1 MIVLAKE
8 MEDLLKDF
16 LNNYLNSE
24 RFLNERGQLRIDDP
38 TKDSLFW
45 SYIQS
50 FDEIEQK
57 IASFLPETKEEK
69 LEKDRSLTLLR
80 AFSRE
85 LFQTFCYN
93 SSND

>member
-1 MIVLAKE
+1 MMLLAKE

-24 RFLNERGQLRIDDP
+24 RFLNESGQLRIDDP
-38 TKDSLFW
+38 KNDSLFW
-45 SYIQS
+45 SYMQS

-57 IASFLPETKEEK
+57 IASYQPETEDEK
-69 LEKDRSLTLLR
+69 LEKDRSLALLK

-85 LFQTFCYN
+85 LFQTFCFK
-93 SSND
+93 SNEH